1 MDYTIFRDLAIIIV
15 FAKVFGLLA
24 RRVKAPQVVGEIIA
38 GLLIGPSVLHFVD
51 QSDFITQM
59 AEIGVILLMFSAGL
73 ETNLKDLLKT
83 GFKAFLIAVSGVTV
97 PLIGGILH
105 SGFCWSNP
113 DCNECK
119 YNCFYSS

>member
-1 MDYTIFRDLAIIIV
+1 MDYSILRDLAIIIV

-83 GFKAFLIAVSGVTV
+83 GFKAFLIAVAGVTV
-97 PLIGGILH
+97 PLIG
-105 SGFCWSNP
+105 
-113 DCNECK
+113 
-119 YNCFYSS
+119 